1 MRLGNCLR
9 NSEAQWQRSWLSETA
24 GCLLEPKASKIK
36 VLLSRYVP
44 LTTHFEFKGGCHLLC
59 VPADSLPTDTEEI
72 ISILSIDKDNVKLFT
87 NAMQ

>member
-9 NSEAQWQRSWLSETA
+9 NSGAQWQRSWLSETA

-44 LTTHFEFKGGCHLLC
+44 LTTNSEFKGGCHLLC
-59 VPADSLPTDTEEI
+59 VPAGSLPTDTEEI
-72 ISILSIDKDNVKLFT
+72 ISILSIDKDNVK
-87 NAMQ
+87 